1 MSKQIKKTEIAEE
14 GVLDN
19 LLQPL
24 KELLKVTD
32 TVDAKL
38 KETAKTINESFKFTE
53 SSKGLRELEVNLQ
66 KTNKLAEQ
74 KKKVQQDQTKV
85 QKQLANAQERL
96 NSLNS
101 QEAKELAELNEKI
114 RVQRKELRDQAKGIK
129 STGDAY
135 QELVKSTRNA
145 KNEAKELGAQLK
157 LLEREG
163 QENTEKYRQLSEQYR
178 EVAQGAAEMD
188 KELKEVDKTVGDN
201 FRNVGNYESAFNA
214 LNDEVAKGG
223 MEFGELRRKIREYQ
237 SIAVKAGRTSPIGQK
252 AIKEASK
259 LQDELDTLTAQTKAL
274 ADDGANLKA
283 SLQLGEVVASSYQ
296 SVLAVQ
302 QLLGVESERILEVM
316 AKIQAVQVVIN
327 NLNKIR
333 NSLDKASILTIK
345 AKSIA
350 LRAQTFIIG
359 AQTTATTA
367 ATVATRALRI
377 AMLSLPILAI
387 IAGITALVGWLTKAG
402 DESERLKQQTD
413 ELTESLKEQRKE
425 LERKRDFRNQK
436 INIRNNDEILDQ
448 QAKIIEKEMELDE
461 LKANQPKNLKAIESA
476 ERSLAQERLNLL
488 LKQQKQEKK
497 QFDEKFNNLKEEYHL
512 IEETNDEIISRIQ
525 QSGGEASE
533 EQMQTIR
540 ENTQEMRKLQN
551 QIILEDEER
560 NILLKKQANE
570 RLEFDKNFTKQFL
583 QNKKQEKKADKD
595 NSEERKMQFVSEEE
609 LLDEIYKKRSK
620 QQNDELEIERLQLEE
635 SLDKKNREI
644 ELSNIENA
652 KTQKEFNELELERQK
667 KHLENLIELREQYG
681 VKVTDLQVELARL
694 NQRFTEETED
704 TTREILNE
712 VVNNLDKFYKD
723 FTARQQSELQQQERN
738 AQQLYG
744 TLEKFAAE
752 GNLQAE
758 ESLTEMLELQQ
769 QAQREQIRLQQRQ
782 QRIEQSRQVYSIIQS
797 QLDAGKSPGEAIAST
812 GGFMAQIQGLVQSL
826 PSFYEGTEDTG
837 KVGKALDS
845 KGGRLSVLHNNE
857 RVLTADQNKQ
867 LQGIPNPMI
876 PVLVNK
882 ALDSAGNSYD
892 LLAVD
897 ELRKT
902 RKAIENLPRTD
913 YQVQKVLGEFSALIS
928 SSKKGNLKKVNRYD

>member
-1 MSKQIKKTEIAEE
+1 MSKQINRNEIAEK

-19 LLQPL
+19 LLEPL

-32 TVDAKL
+32 RVDAKL
-38 KETAKTINESFKFTE
+38 KDTAKTINESFKFSE
-53 SSKGLRELEVNLQ
+53 SSKGLRELEVNLK

-85 QKQLANAQERL
+85 QKQLASAQERL
-96 NSLNS
+96 NSLS
-101 QEAKELAELNEKI
+101 TEEAQDLIKTREAIRNKTSELKASGSAYKELSL
-114 RVQRKELRDQAKGIK
+114 QA
-129 STGDAY
+129 
-135 QELVKSTRNA
+135 RNL
-145 KNEAKELGAQLK
+145 KNESKDLGAQLLQLK
-157 LLEREG
+157 QEG
-163 QENTEKYRQLSEQYR
+163 KENSQQYQEL
-178 EVAQGAAEMD
+178 AQRYAETSQQAAKMD
-188 KELKEVDKTVGDN
+188 KDLKTLDKTVGDN
-201 FRNVGNYESAFNA
+201 FRNVGNYESAFDA
-214 LNDEVAKGG
+214 LNKEVAKGG
-223 MEFGELRRKIREYQ
+223 MDFRDLRKRIQEYQ

-259 LQDELDTLTAQTKAL
+259 LQDEMDTLTQQTKAL
-274 ADDGANLKA
+274 ADDGANMKA
-283 SLQLGEVVASSYQ
+283 ALQLGEVVASSYQ

-316 AKIQAVQVVIN
+316 AKIQAIQVVIN

-345 AKSIA
+345 AKMIA
-350 LRAQTFIIG
+350 NKAYNFVLGTQATV
-359 AQTTATTA
+359 TTAT
-367 ATVATRALRI
+367 TVATRALRI
-377 AMLSLPILAI
+377 AMLALPIVAI
-387 IAGITALVGWLTKAG
+387 IAGITALVGWLSRAG
-402 DESERLKQQTD
+402 DESEKLKEQTD

-436 INIRNNDEILDQ
+436 INIRNNEEILEQ
-448 QAKIIEKEMELDE
+448 QAKIIQKEMELDD
-461 LKANQPKNLKAIESA
+461 LKANQPKNLKAIETA

-570 RLEFDKNFTKQFL
+570 RLEFDKNFTKQYL
-583 QNKKQEKKADKD
+583 QNKKQEKKEDKD
-595 NSEERKMQFVSEEE
+595 NSEERKMQLVSEEE
-609 LLDEIYKKRSK
+609 LLDEIYKKRSEK
-620 QQNDELEIERLQLEE
+620 QNDELEKERLQLEA
-635 SLDKKNREI
+635 SLDKQNRER
-644 ELSNIENA
+644 ELANIENA
-652 KTQKEFNELELERQK
+652 KTQEEFDEMELERQK
-667 KHLENLIELREQYG
+667 KHLEDLIELRKLYG
-681 VKVTDLQVELARL
+681 EDVSDLNVELARL
-694 NQRFTEETED
+694 NKQYNIENTED
-704 TTREILNE
+704 LKQTVKQVGNAITNLYSDILR
-712 VVNNLDKFYKD
+712 
-723 FTARQQSELQQQERN
+723 RQQDELAQQERN
-738 AQQLYG
+738 AAQLYG

-752 GNLQAE
+752 GNVQAQ
-758 ESLTEMLELQQ
+758 ESLTEMLEMQQ

-782 QRIEQSRQVYSIIQS
+782 QRIEQARQVYSIIQS

-857 RVLTADQNKQ
+857 RVLTADQNKH